1 MENGQETSILKN
13 LKREKNKLLAPHF
26 RELKVTQLYETD
38 CSTCPAGDNGA
49 GELSG
54 QKMA

>member
-13 LKREKNKLLAPHF
+13 LKREKYKLLAPHF
-26 RELKVTQLYETD
+26 REQKVTQLYETD